1 MNQKF
6 YSLLG
11 LCRRAGRLQPGQT
24 LAENAVRSG
33 KAVLIVLAKD
43 ASANTHKK
51 FSNSAQHYR
60 LPLVIAGPMEEL
72 GAALGR
78 DALAVAAVTDP
89 GFAEKLLALAED
101 TGMN

>member
-1 MNQKF
+1 MNPKF

-11 LCRRAGRLQPGQT
+11 LCRRAGRLQPGQA
-24 LAENAVRSG
+24 LAETAVRSG
-33 KAVLIVLAKD
+33 KAALIVVAED

-51 FSNSAQHYR
+51 FRNSAQHYR

-78 DALAVAAVTDP
+78 DVLAVAAVTDAA
-89 GFAEKLLALAED
+89 FAEKLLALAEES
-101 TGMN
+101 GMN